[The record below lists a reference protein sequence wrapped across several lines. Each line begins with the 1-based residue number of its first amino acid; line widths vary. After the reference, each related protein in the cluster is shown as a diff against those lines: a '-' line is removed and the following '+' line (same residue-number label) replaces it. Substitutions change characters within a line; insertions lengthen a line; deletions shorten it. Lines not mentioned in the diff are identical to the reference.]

1 MKIKSIKSVKSFK
14 GKTVLVRADFDVPL
28 KGSSI
33 VDDTR
38 LKTLIPTVEYLLVKK
53 ARQVIIIGHL
63 GRPKGKVDK
72 KLSLA
77 PIVKYLKKEFKDL
90 DFIDSLD
97 KKSDSKVVVLENIRF
112 FKQEEKNDKKFAKQ
126 LSKLANIY
134 VNECFSSSHR
144 NNASVSAIQNFLPSY
159 AGLHLEKEIKSL
171 SLVKDKPKKPLVLII
186 GGVKIETKL
195 PVINSFLDKAE
206 YILVGGAVANNFLL
220 ARGED
225 VGKSLI
231 DKRYLPEAKKILKKF
246 KHKVILPVDYI
257 TESNKI
263 LDIGSRTI
271 MLFNGIIKSAKTI
284 VWNGPMGNFEKKKFA
299 NGTFKVVEG
308 ILSNNK
314 ADIVIGGGE
323 TGEVLK
329 GQKINKNVFVSVAGG
344 AMLEFLAG
352 EKLPGLRKII
362 KN

>member
-14 GKTVLVRADFDVPL
+14 NKTVLVRADFDVPL
-28 KGSSI
+28 KGNKI
-33 VDDTR
+33 VDDIR

-53 ARQVIIIGHL
+53 AKQVVLVGHL

-77 PIVKYLKKEFKDL
+77 PIVKYLRKEFKDL
-90 DFIDSLD
+90 DFINSPDE
-97 KKSDSKVVVLENIRF
+97 KSDSQIVVLENIRF

-126 LSKLANIY
+126 LSKLADIY
-134 VNECFSSSHR
+134 VNECFSNSHR
-144 NNASVSAIQNFLPSY
+144 NHVSVDAIQNFLPSY
-159 AGLHLEKEIKSL
+159 VGLHLEKEISNL
-171 SLVKDKPKKPLVLII
+171 SLVKDKPKKPLVLVV
-186 GGVKIETKL
+186 GGAKIETKL

-220 ARGED
+220 ARGEN

-231 DKRYLPEAKKILKKF
+231 DTKYLSEAKKILKKF
-246 KHKVILPVDYI
+246 KNKVILPVDYVI
-257 TESNKI
+257 EKDKI
-263 LDIGSRTI
+263 LDIGPRTI

-284 VWNGPMGNFEKKKFA
+284 IWNGPMGNFEKKKFA
-299 NGTFKVVEG
+299 NGTFKIIEG
-308 ILSNNK
+308 ILNNTK
-314 ADIVIGGGE
+314 ADIVVGGGE

-329 GQKINKNVFVSVAGG
+329 GQKVSKNVFVSVAGG

-352 EKLPGLRKII
+352 KKLPGLKKII
-362 KN
+362 K